1 MSHPHHTHPTD
12 AEVMAVM
19 AAPQDDMG
27 GSTDDD
33 SLIVLDEPI
42 VLKGGQEFTAL
53 QLGEPN
59 VYHLLSA
66 AQVIGKRPSTESV
79 YDSQMQLV
87 KLVSGWPLQAVQ
99 DLPSSALDRAVAY
112 VTGFQ
117 DAARRPEGAAPD
129 LSPSMTLIFEDG
141 IEAVGRTFS
150 TMSLREPK
158 VKERRTAK
166 AFEARGT
173 AEGFL
178 RAEISLVENVSAW
191 PQAAVLKMP
200 ISKFAQAADYLTG
213 FFMSGPETGTN

>member
-1 MSHPHHTHPTD
+1 MNHSHHTHPSD
-12 AEVMAVM
+12 AEVMTIM
-19 AAPQDDMG
+19 AAPQDEMG
-27 GSTDDD
+27 GSADDD

-42 VLKGGQEFTAL
+42 ILKGGQEFIEL
-53 QLGEPN
+53 QLREPN
-59 VYHLLSA
+59 VYHILSA
-66 AQVIGKRPSTESV
+66 AQVIGKRPTTESV
-79 YDSQMQLV
+79 YDSQMHLV

-112 VTGFQ
+112 VTSFQ
-117 DAARRPEGAAPD
+117 DAARRPEGVDPD

-150 TMSLREPK
+150 TMTLREPK

-178 RAEISLVENVSAW
+178 RAEISLVENVSGW
-191 PQAAVLKMP
+191 PQAPILKMP